1 MQKIKNIEFLRLVF
15 MLSVVW
21 MHLTAEISKTTGL
34 DCYKEFAGHFANG
47 GKAVDGFFIIS
58 GFLFYHP
65 ACRARTSYSYR
76 KIILHLWLYCL
87 SVCIRIYVLFWG

>member
-34 DCYKEFAGHFANG
+34 DCYKEFARHFAMVA
-47 GKAVDGFFIIS
+47 KLLMA
-58 GFLFYHP
+58 FL
-65 ACRARTSYSYR
+65 
-76 KIILHLWLYCL
+76 
-87 SVCIRIYVLFWG
+87 

>member
-1 MQKIKNIEFLRLVF
+1 MQKIKNIEFLRLLF

-21 MHLTAEISKTTGL
+21 MHLTAEIAKTTGL

-58 GFLFYHP
+58 GFLFYLTFKHSTTVIDFIYINYGIY
-65 ACRARTSYSYR
+65 CIFIWSN
-76 KIILHLWLYCL
+76 KIFF
-87 SVCIRIYVLFWG
+87 S

>member
-34 DCYKEFAGHFANG
+34 DCYKEFARHFANG
-47 GKAVDGFFIIS
+47 GKAVDGFFII
-58 GFLFYHP
+58 
-65 ACRARTSYSYR
+65 
-76 KIILHLWLYCL
+76 
-87 SVCIRIYVLFWG
+87 